1 MTDNH
6 LVLTD
11 KVHVEP
17 VVVVGAAA
25 VVVGAAAVVVGAAA
39 VVGTAVDVAVEEDTA
54 NFD

>member
-25 VVVGAAAVVVGAAA
+25 VVVGAAAVVGA
-39 VVGTAVDVAVEEDTA
+39 AVDVAVEEDTA